1 MATAVRGVVLVGHG
15 GIPKDCPQELVTR
28 LKRLEAQRRA
38 AKMPP
43 SPEEIELDTKIRRW
57 PRTAETE
64 PYQAGLET
72 VAARLRAQLEGAL
85 FAVAYNEFCAPTLE
99 ESVEELIK
107 NGATH
112 ITVTTNEADE
122 AVMPELIKD
131 LASLIFPAIQD
142 ANLGVTEPQELRL
155 HPPGLD
161 LGEPG
166 QVANRKGNFVPIRRG
181 EILHEPGGHLLVTPA
196 ARHDPT

>member
-1 MATAVRGVVLVGHG
+1 MATVVRGVILVGHG
-15 GIPKDCPQELVTR
+15 GIPKGCPQELVTK

-72 VAARLRAQLEGAL
+72 VAARLRAQLDGAL

-107 NGATH
+107 QGATH
-112 ITVTTNEADE
+112 ITVTTTMFTPGGSHSEIE
-122 AVMPELIKD
+122 IPEILD
-131 LASLIFPAIQD
+131 HLRPQHP
-142 ANLGVTEPQELRL
+142 GVELRYAW
-155 HPPGLD
+155 PFD
-161 LGEPG
+161 LLMVAKLLQE
-166 QVANRKGNFVPIRRG
+166 QVARFS
-181 EILHEPGGHLLVTPA
+181 
-196 ARHDPT
+196 

>member
-15 GIPKDCPQELVTR
+15 GIPKDCPQELVMR
-28 LKRLEAQRRA
+28 LKRLEVQRRA

-64 PYQAGLET
+64 PYKTGLEK
-72 VAARLRAQLEGAL
+72 VAASLRAQLDGAL

-107 NGATH
+107 KGATH
-112 ITVTTNEADE
+112 ITVTTT
-122 AVMPELIKD
+122 M
-131 LASLIFPAIQD
+131 F
-142 ANLGVTEPQELRL
+142 T
-155 HPPGLD
+155 PG
-161 LGEPG
+161 GSHSEVEIP
-166 QVANRKGNFVPIRRG
+166 
-181 EILHEPGGHLLVTPA
+181 EILDRLRKQYPNIMLRYAWPFDMDLIA
-196 ARHDPT
+196 AMLATQIKQF